1 MKKILLISISILLSL
16 SLFSQKKTVSLENIW
31 KTYDFYPKSVSGFE
45 SMQDGNFY
53 TRLDDDEKHAEINKY
68 SFRSGQKVRT
78 LVNSKDLDIE
88 INNYTFSN
96 DEKRIL
102 FSTET
107 EKIYRNSSKSIFY
120 TYDLNSKKLEKL
132 SDDKVMYASF
142 SPSGDK
148 VAYVHSNNLFIKDL
162 SSRKTIQITNDG
174 EVNRIINGASD
185 WVYEEEFGL
194 VQAFFWSPNSKY
206 IAFYRFDES
215 DVKEFSMDMFNNELY
230 PSQYEFKYP
239 KAGED
244 NSKLSLHL
252 YNLNENKTSII
263 SLAEDYEYYPR
274 VNWTKTDQL
283 LYVLAMNRHQN
294 ELDFILFNT
303 DDMSA
308 EVLFTETDKYYIDI
322 HDNTTF
328 TEDEQSL
335 IWTSEKSGYKHIYLV
350 DLTNG
355 QMQQI
360 TNGEWEVTKYHG
372 MNSDGNRIFY
382 TSTEESPLNR
392 SLYSIGIDGNN
403 KTKLSS
409 KIGTHSST
417 FSNGMKYYSNT
428 YSTADTPPYIS
439 LHNNSGKLIR
449 VLEDNTDLS
458 EKMQEYD
465 LTKKEFFSFTTTEDV
480 NLNGW
485 MIKPSDFDESKKYP
499 VFMFLYGGPGS
510 QQVLNSWGWFN
521 YFWYQ
526 HLAQKG
532 YIVACIDNR
541 GTGGRG
547 SEFKKMTYL
556 QLGKYETIDQIEAN
570 NYLASLPYVDGN
582 RIGIQGWSYGGYMS
596 SLAITKGAD
605 VFKMAIAVAP
615 VTNWRYYDN
624 IYTERYMRTPQ
635 ENASGYD
642 DNSPIN
648 HVDSLKGNFLLIHG
662 TADDN
667 VHVQNTYEMVSAL
680 VKANKQFELFVYP
693 DKNHGIYGGNTRL
706 HLYQKMTNFIEGN
719 L

>member
-1 MKKILLISISILLSL
+1 MFPVVLMA
-16 SLFSQKKTVSLENIW
+16 QKKEVTLENIW
-31 KTYDFYPKSVSGFE
+31 KTYDFYPKSVSGFN
-45 SMQDGNFY
+45 SMQDGNY
-53 TRLDDDEKHAEINKY
+53 YSKLDKKEDNSQINKY
-68 SFRSGQKVRT
+68 SFRTGQKIRT
-78 LVNSKDLDIE
+78 LVNSKNVEID
-88 INNYTFSN
+88 INNYTFSK
-96 DEKRIL
+96 DEKKVL
-102 FSTET
+102 FANET
-107 EKIYRNSSKSIFY
+107 EKIYRYSSKSIY
-120 TYDLNSKKLEKL
+120 HIYNLKTKKLEKL
-132 SDDKVMYASF
+132 SDDKVMYADF

-148 VAYVHSNNLFIKDL
+148 VAYVNSNNLFVKDL
-162 SSRKTIQITNDG
+162 YNSKTIQITTDG
-174 EVNRIINGASD
+174 ELNQIINGATD

-194 VQAFFWSPNSKY
+194 TQAFFWSPDGKK
-206 IAFYRFDES
+206 IAFYKFDERE
-215 DVKEFSMDMFNNELY
+215 VKEFSMDMFNTELY
-230 PSQYEFKYP
+230 PSQYQFKYP

-244 NSKLSLHL
+244 NSKLSIHI
-252 YNLNENKTSII
+252 YNFDDREITMI
-263 SLAEDYEYYPR
+263 SLNKSYEYIPR
-274 VNWTKTDQL
+274 MNWTKSNDL

-294 ELDFILFNT
+294 ELDFILYNT
-303 DDMSA
+303 TNSSS
-308 EVLFTETDKYYIDI
+308 EILFSEKDKYYIEV
-322 HDNTTF
+322 HDNTNF
-328 TEDEQSL
+328 TDDGQNL
-335 IWTSEKSGYKHIYLV
+335 IWTSEKSGFNHIYLV
-350 DLTNG
+350 NLENG
-355 QMQQI
+355 QSQQV
-360 TNGEWEVTKYHG
+360 TTGNWEVTKYHG
-372 MNSDGNRIFY
+372 MNQDDNKVFY
-382 TSTEESPLNR
+382 TSNEEGAINK
-392 SLYSIGIDGNN
+392 SLYCINLDGSD
-403 KTKLSS
+403 KTKMSEDL
-409 KIGTHSST
+409 GTHSSK

-439 LHNNSGKLIR
+439 LHNDTGKEIR
-449 VLEDNTDLS
+449 VLEDNADLS
-458 EKMQEYD
+458 TKMEEFD
-465 LTKKEFFSFTTTEDV
+465 LTKKEFFSFTTSEDV

-485 MIKPSDFDESKKYP
+485 MIKPSDFDPNKRYP

-510 QQVLNSWGWFN
+510 QQVVNSWGWFN

-532 YIVACIDNR
+532 YIVACVDNR

-547 SEFKKMTYL
+547 AEFKKMTYL

-570 NYLASLPYVDGN
+570 RYLAKLPYVDKN

-605 VFKMAIAVAP
+605 VFKTAIAVAP

-648 HVDSLKGNFLLIHG
+648 HVDSLKGNYLLIHG

-680 VKANKQFELFVYP
+680 VKANKQFDLFVYP

-706 HLYQKMTNFIEGN
+706 HLYKLMTEYILEN

>member
-1 MKKILLISISILLSL
+1 MFPIVLMA
-16 SLFSQKKTVSLENIW
+16 QKKEVTLENIW
-31 KTYDFYPKSVSGFE
+31 KTYDFYPKSVSGFN
-45 SMQDGNFY
+45 SMQDGNY
-53 TRLDDDEKHAEINKY
+53 YSKLDKKEDNSQINKY
-68 SFRSGQKVRT
+68 SFRTGQKIRT
-78 LVNSKDLDIE
+78 LVNSKNVEID
-88 INNYTFSN
+88 INNYTFSK
-96 DEKRIL
+96 DEKKVL
-102 FSTET
+102 FANET
-107 EKIYRNSSKSIFY
+107 EKIYRYSSKSIY
-120 TYDLNSKKLEKL
+120 HIYNLKTKKLEKL
-132 SDDKVMYASF
+132 SDDKVMYADF

-148 VAYVHSNNLFIKDL
+148 VAYVNSNNLFVKDL
-162 SSRKTIQITNDG
+162 YNSKTIQITTDG
-174 EVNRIINGASD
+174 ELNQIINGATD

-194 VQAFFWSPNSKY
+194 TQAFFWSPDGKK
-206 IAFYRFDES
+206 IAFYKFDERE
-215 DVKEFSMDMFNNELY
+215 VKEFSMDMFNTELY
-230 PSQYEFKYP
+230 PSQYQFKYP

-244 NSKLSLHL
+244 NSKLSIHI
-252 YNLNENKTSII
+252 YNFDDREITMI
-263 SLAEDYEYYPR
+263 SLNKSYEYIPR
-274 VNWTKTDQL
+274 MNWTKSNDL

-294 ELDFILFNT
+294 ELDFILYNT
-303 DDMSA
+303 TNSSS
-308 EVLFTETDKYYIDI
+308 EILFSEKDKYYIEV
-322 HDNTTF
+322 HDNTNF
-328 TEDEQSL
+328 TDDGQNL
-335 IWTSEKSGYKHIYLV
+335 IWTSEKSGFNHIYLV
-350 DLTNG
+350 NLENG
-355 QMQQI
+355 QSQQV
-360 TNGEWEVTKYHG
+360 TTGNWEVTKYHG
-372 MNSDGNRIFY
+372 MNQDDNKVFY
-382 TSTEESPLNR
+382 TSNEEGAINK
-392 SLYSIGIDGNN
+392 SLYCINLDGSD
-403 KTKLSS
+403 KTKMSEDL
-409 KIGTHSST
+409 GTHSSK

-439 LHNNSGKLIR
+439 LHNDTGKEIR
-449 VLEDNTDLS
+449 VLEDNADLS
-458 EKMQEYD
+458 TKMEEFD
-465 LTKKEFFSFTTTEDV
+465 LTKKEFFSFTTSEDV

-485 MIKPSDFDESKKYP
+485 MIKPSDFDPNKRYP

-510 QQVLNSWGWFN
+510 QQVVNSWGWFN

-532 YIVACIDNR
+532 YIVACVDNR

-547 SEFKKMTYL
+547 AEFKKMTYL

-570 NYLASLPYVDGN
+570 RYLAKLPYVDKN

-605 VFKMAIAVAP
+605 VFKTAIAVAP

-648 HVDSLKGNFLLIHG
+648 HVDSLKGNYLLIHG

-680 VKANKQFELFVYP
+680 VKANKQFDLFVYP

-706 HLYQKMTNFIEGN
+706 HLYKLMTEYILEN

>member
-1 MKKILLISISILLSL
+1 MFPIVLMA
-16 SLFSQKKTVSLENIW
+16 QKKEVTLENIW
-31 KTYDFYPKSVSGFE
+31 KTYDFYPKSVSGFN
-45 SMQDGNFY
+45 SMQDGNY
-53 TRLDDDEKHAEINKY
+53 YSKLDKKGDNSQINKY
-68 SFRSGQKVRT
+68 SFRTGQKIRT
-78 LVNSKDLDIE
+78 LVNSKNIE
-88 INNYTFSN
+88 IDINNYTFSK
-96 DEKRIL
+96 DEKKVL
-102 FSTET
+102 FANET
-107 EKIYRNSSKSIFY
+107 EKIYRYSSKSIY
-120 TYDLNSKKLEKL
+120 HIYNLKTKKLEKL
-132 SDDKVMYASF
+132 SDDKVMYADF

-148 VAYVHSNNLFIKDL
+148 VAYVNSNNLFVKDL
-162 SSRKTIQITNDG
+162 SNSKTIQITTDG
-174 EVNRIINGASD
+174 ELNQIINGATD

-194 VQAFFWSPNSKY
+194 TQAFFWSPDGKK
-206 IAFYRFDES
+206 IAFYKFDERE
-215 DVKEFSMDMFNNELY
+215 VKEFSMDMFNTELY
-230 PSQYEFKYP
+230 PSQYQFKYP

-244 NSKLSLHL
+244 NSKLSIHI
-252 YNLNENKTSII
+252 YNFDDGETTTI
-263 SLAEDYEYYPR
+263 SLNKSYEYIPR
-274 VNWTKTDQL
+274 MNWTKSNDL

-294 ELDFILFNT
+294 ELDFILYNT
-303 DDMSA
+303 TNSSS
-308 EVLFTETDKYYIDI
+308 EILFSEKDKYYIDV

-328 TEDEQSL
+328 TDDGQSL
-335 IWTSEKSGYKHIYLV
+335 IWTSEKSGFNHIYLV
-350 DLTNG
+350 NLENG
-355 QMQQI
+355 QSQQV
-360 TNGEWEVTKYHG
+360 TTGNWEVTKYHG
-372 MNSDGNRIFY
+372 MNQDDNKVFY
-382 TSTEESPLNR
+382 TSNEEGAINK
-392 SLYSIGIDGNN
+392 SLYCINLDGSD
-403 KTKLSS
+403 KTKLSEDL
-409 KIGTHSST
+409 GTHSST

-439 LHNNSGKLIR
+439 LHNHTGKEIR
-449 VLEDNTDLS
+449 VLEDNADLS
-458 EKMQEYD
+458 TKMEEFD
-465 LTKKEFFSFTTTEDV
+465 LTKKEFFSFTTSEDV

-485 MIKPSDFDESKKYP
+485 MIKPSDFDPNKRYP

-510 QQVLNSWGWFN
+510 QQVVNSWGWFN

-532 YIVACIDNR
+532 YIVACVDNR

-547 SEFKKMTYL
+547 AEFKKMTYL

-570 NYLASLPYVDGN
+570 RYLAKLPYVDKN

-605 VFKMAIAVAP
+605 VFKTAIAVAP

-648 HVDSLKGNFLLIHG
+648 HVDSLKGNYLLIHG

-680 VKANKQFELFVYP
+680 VKANKQFDLFVYP

-706 HLYQKMTNFIEGN
+706 HLYKLMTDYILEN

>member
-1 MKKILLISISILLSL
+1 MRKIYLVLMFPIVLMA
-16 SLFSQKKTVSLENIW
+16 QKKEVTLENIW
-31 KTYDFYPKSVSGFE
+31 KTYDFYPKSVSGFN
-45 SMQDGNFY
+45 SMQDGNY
-53 TRLDDDEKHAEINKY
+53 YSKLDKKEDNSQINKY
-68 SFRSGQKVRT
+68 SFRTGQKIRT
-78 LVNSKDLDIE
+78 LVNSKNVEID
-88 INNYTFSN
+88 INNYTFSK
-96 DEKRIL
+96 DEKKVL
-102 FSTET
+102 FANET
-107 EKIYRNSSKSIFY
+107 EKIYRYSSKSIY
-120 TYDLNSKKLEKL
+120 HIYNLKTKKLEKL
-132 SDDKVMYASF
+132 SDDKVMYADF

-148 VAYVHSNNLFIKDL
+148 VAYVNSNNLFVKDL
-162 SSRKTIQITNDG
+162 YNSKTIQITTDG
-174 EVNRIINGASD
+174 ELNQIINGATD

-194 VQAFFWSPNSKY
+194 TQAFFWSPDGKK
-206 IAFYRFDES
+206 IAFYKFDERE
-215 DVKEFSMDMFNNELY
+215 VKEFSMDMFNTELY
-230 PSQYEFKYP
+230 PSQYQFKYP

-244 NSKLSLHL
+244 NSKLSIHI
-252 YNLNENKTSII
+252 YNFDDREITMI
-263 SLAEDYEYYPR
+263 SLNKSYEYIPR
-274 VNWTKTDQL
+274 MNWTKSNDL

-294 ELDFILFNT
+294 ELDFILYNT
-303 DDMSA
+303 TNSSS
-308 EVLFTETDKYYIDI
+308 EILFSEKDKYYIEV
-322 HDNTTF
+322 HDNTNF
-328 TEDEQSL
+328 TDDGQNL
-335 IWTSEKSGYKHIYLV
+335 IWTSEKSGFNHIYLV
-350 DLTNG
+350 NLENG
-355 QMQQI
+355 QSQQV
-360 TNGEWEVTKYHG
+360 TTGNWEVTKYHG
-372 MNSDGNRIFY
+372 MNQDDNKVFY
-382 TSTEESPLNR
+382 TSNEEGAINK
-392 SLYSIGIDGNN
+392 SLYCINLDGSD
-403 KTKLSS
+403 KTKMSEDL
-409 KIGTHSST
+409 GTHSSK

-439 LHNNSGKLIR
+439 LHNDTGKEIR
-449 VLEDNTDLS
+449 VLEDNADLS
-458 EKMQEYD
+458 TKMEEFD
-465 LTKKEFFSFTTTEDV
+465 LTKKEFFSFTTSEDV

-485 MIKPSDFDESKKYP
+485 MIKPSDFDPNKRYP

-510 QQVLNSWGWFN
+510 QQVVNSWGWFN

-532 YIVACIDNR
+532 YIVACVDNR

-547 SEFKKMTYL
+547 AEFKKMTYL

-570 NYLASLPYVDGN
+570 RYLAKLPYVDKN

-605 VFKMAIAVAP
+605 VFKTAIAVAP

-648 HVDSLKGNFLLIHG
+648 HVDSLKGNYLLIHG

-680 VKANKQFELFVYP
+680 VKANKQFDLFVYP

-706 HLYQKMTNFIEGN
+706 HLYKLMTEYILEN

>member
-1 MKKILLISISILLSL
+1 MFPIVLLA
-16 SLFSQKKTVSLENIW
+16 QKKEVTLENIW
-31 KTYDFYPKSVSGFE
+31 KTYDFYPKSVSGFN
-45 SMQDGNFY
+45 SMQDGNY
-53 TRLDDDEKHAEINKY
+53 YSKLDKKGDNSQINKY
-68 SFRSGQKVRT
+68 SFRSGQKTRT
-78 LVNSKDLDIE
+78 LIDSKNIE
-88 INNYTFSN
+88 IDINNYTFSN
-96 DEKRIL
+96 DEKKVL
-102 FSTET
+102 FANET
-107 EKIYRNSSKSIFY
+107 EKIYRYSSKSIY
-120 TYDLNSKKLEKL
+120 HIYNLKTKKLEKL
-132 SDDKVMYASF
+132 SDDKVMYADF

-148 VAYVHSNNLFIKDL
+148 VAYVNSNNLFVKDL
-162 SSRKTIQITNDG
+162 SNGRTIQITTDG
-174 EVNRIINGASD
+174 KLNQIINGATD

-194 VQAFFWSPNSKY
+194 TQAFFWSPDGKK
-206 IAFYRFDES
+206 IAFYKFDERE
-215 DVKEFSMDMFNNELY
+215 VKEFSMDMFNTELY
-230 PSQYEFKYP
+230 PSQYQFKYP

-244 NSKLSLHL
+244 NSKLSIHI
-252 YNLNENKTSII
+252 YNIDDEKTTTI
-263 SLAEDYEYYPR
+263 SLNKSYEYIPR
-274 VNWTKTDQL
+274 MNWTKSNDL

-294 ELDFILFNT
+294 ELDFILYNT
-303 DDMSA
+303 TNSSS
-308 EVLFTETDKYYIDI
+308 EILFSEKDKYYIDV

-328 TEDEQSL
+328 TDDGQSL
-335 IWTSEKSGYKHIYLV
+335 IWTSEKSGFNHIYLV
-350 DLTNG
+350 NLENG
-355 QMQQI
+355 QSQQV
-360 TNGEWEVTKYHG
+360 TSGNWEVTKYHG
-372 MNSDGNRIFY
+372 MNQDDNKVFY
-382 TSTEESPLNR
+382 TSNEEGTINK
-392 SLYSIGIDGNN
+392 SLYCINLDGSD
-403 KTKLSS
+403 KTKLSENL
-409 KIGTHSST
+409 GTHSST

-439 LHNNSGKLIR
+439 LHNHTGKEIR
-449 VLEDNTDLS
+449 VLEDNADLS
-458 EKMQEYD
+458 AKMEEFD
-465 LTKKEFFSFTTTEDV
+465 LTKKEFFSFTTSEDV

-485 MIKPSDFDESKKYP
+485 MIKPSDFDPNKRYP

-510 QQVLNSWGWFN
+510 QQVVNSWGWFN

-532 YIVACIDNR
+532 YIVACVDNR

-547 SEFKKMTYL
+547 AEFKKMTYL

-570 NYLASLPYVDGN
+570 RYLAKLPYVDEN

-605 VFKMAIAVAP
+605 VFKTAIAVAP

-635 ENASGYD
+635 ENATGYD

-648 HVDSLKGNFLLIHG
+648 HVDSLKGNYLLIHG

-680 VKANKQFELFVYP
+680 VKSNKQFDLFVYP

-706 HLYQKMTNFIEGN
+706 HLYKLMTDYILEN

>member
-1 MKKILLISISILLSL
+1 MRKIYLILMFPIVLLA
-16 SLFSQKKTVSLENIW
+16 QKKEVTLENIW
-31 KTYDFYPKSVSGFE
+31 KTYDFYPKSVSGFN
-45 SMQDGNFY
+45 SMQDGNY
-53 TRLDDDEKHAEINKY
+53 YSKLDKKGDNSQINKY
-68 SFRSGQKVRT
+68 SFRTGQKTRT
-78 LVNSKDLDIE
+78 LVNSKNIE
-88 INNYTFSN
+88 IDINNYTFSK
-96 DEKRIL
+96 DEKKVL
-102 FSTET
+102 FANET
-107 EKIYRNSSKSIFY
+107 EKIYRYSSKSIY
-120 TYDLNSKKLEKL
+120 HIYNLKTKKLEKL
-132 SDDKVMYASF
+132 SDDKVMYADF

-148 VAYVHSNNLFIKDL
+148 VAYVNSNNLFVKDL
-162 SSRKTIQITNDG
+162 SNGKTIQITTDG
-174 EVNRIINGASD
+174 ELNQIINGATD

-194 VQAFFWSPNSKY
+194 TQAFFWSPDGKK
-206 IAFYRFDES
+206 IAFYKFDERE
-215 DVKEFSMDMFNNELY
+215 VKEFSMDMFNAELY
-230 PSQYEFKYP
+230 PSQYQFKYP

-244 NSKLSLHL
+244 NSKLSIHI
-252 YNLNENKTSII
+252 YNIDDGETKTI
-263 SLAEDYEYYPR
+263 SLNKSYEYIPR
-274 VNWTKTDQL
+274 MNWTKSNDL

-294 ELDFILFNT
+294 ELDFILYNT
-303 DDMSA
+303 THSTS
-308 EVLFTETDKYYIDI
+308 EILFSEKDKYYIDV

-328 TEDEQSL
+328 TDDGQSL
-335 IWTSEKSGYKHIYLV
+335 IWTSEKSGFNHIYLV
-350 DLTNG
+350 NLENG
-355 QMQQI
+355 QSQQV
-360 TNGEWEVTKYHG
+360 TTGNWEVTKYHG
-372 MNSDGNRIFY
+372 MNQDDNKVFY
-382 TSTEESPLNR
+382 TSNEEGAINK
-392 SLYSIGIDGNN
+392 SLYCINLDGSD
-403 KTKLSS
+403 KTKLSEDL
-409 KIGTHSST
+409 GTHSST

-439 LHNNSGKLIR
+439 LHNHTGKEIR
-449 VLEDNTDLS
+449 VLEDNADLS
-458 EKMQEYD
+458 TKMEEFD
-465 LTKKEFFSFTTTEDV
+465 LTKKEFFSFTTSEDV

-485 MIKPSDFDESKKYP
+485 MIKPSDFDPNKRYP

-510 QQVLNSWGWFN
+510 QQVVNSWGWFN

-532 YIVACIDNR
+532 YIVACVDNR

-547 SEFKKMTYL
+547 AEFKKMTYL

-570 NYLASLPYVDGN
+570 RYLAKLPYVDEN

-605 VFKMAIAVAP
+605 VFKTAIAVAP

-648 HVDSLKGNFLLIHG
+648 HVDSLKGNYLLIHG

-680 VKANKQFELFVYP
+680 VKANKQFDLFVYP

-706 HLYQKMTNFIEGN
+706 HLYKLMTDYILEN

>member
-1 MKKILLISISILLSL
+1 MRKIYLVLMFPIVLMA
-16 SLFSQKKTVSLENIW
+16 QKKEVTLENIW
-31 KTYDFYPKSVSGFE
+31 KTYDFYPKSVSGFN
-45 SMQDGNFY
+45 SMQDGNY
-53 TRLDDDEKHAEINKY
+53 YSKLDKKGDNSQINKY
-68 SFRSGQKVRT
+68 SFRTGQKIRT
-78 LVNSKDLDIE
+78 LVNSKNIE
-88 INNYTFSN
+88 IDINNYTFSK
-96 DEKRIL
+96 DEKKVL
-102 FSTET
+102 FANET
-107 EKIYRNSSKSIFY
+107 EKIYRYSSKSIY
-120 TYDLNSKKLEKL
+120 HIYNLKTKKLEKL
-132 SDDKVMYASF
+132 SDDKVMYADF

-148 VAYVHSNNLFIKDL
+148 VAYVNSNNLFVKDL
-162 SSRKTIQITNDG
+162 SNGKTIQITTDG
-174 EVNRIINGASD
+174 ELNQIINGATD

-194 VQAFFWSPNSKY
+194 TQAFFWSPDGKK
-206 IAFYRFDES
+206 IAFYKFDERE
-215 DVKEFSMDMFNNELY
+215 VKEFSMDMFNAELY
-230 PSQYEFKYP
+230 PSQYQFKYP

-244 NSKLSLHL
+244 NSKLSIHI
-252 YNLNENKTSII
+252 YNFDDGETTTI
-263 SLAEDYEYYPR
+263 SLNKSYEYIPR
-274 VNWTKTDQL
+274 MNWTKSNDL

-294 ELDFILFNT
+294 ELDFILYNT
-303 DDMSA
+303 THSTS
-308 EVLFTETDKYYIDI
+308 EILFSEKDKYYIDV

-328 TEDEQSL
+328 TDDGQSL
-335 IWTSEKSGYKHIYLV
+335 IWTSEKSGFNHIYLV
-350 DLTNG
+350 NLENG
-355 QMQQI
+355 QSQQV
-360 TNGEWEVTKYHG
+360 TTGNWEVTKYHG
-372 MNSDGNRIFY
+372 MNQDDNKVFY
-382 TSTEESPLNR
+382 TSNEEGAINK
-392 SLYSIGIDGNN
+392 SLYCINLDGSD
-403 KTKLSS
+403 KTKLSEDL
-409 KIGTHSST
+409 GTHSST

-439 LHNNSGKLIR
+439 LHNHTGKEIR
-449 VLEDNTDLS
+449 VLEDNADLS
-458 EKMQEYD
+458 TKMEEFD
-465 LTKKEFFSFTTTEDV
+465 LTKKEFFSFTTSEDV

-485 MIKPSDFDESKKYP
+485 MIKPSDFDPNKRYP

-510 QQVLNSWGWFN
+510 QQVVNSWGWFN

-532 YIVACIDNR
+532 YIVACVDNR

-547 SEFKKMTYL
+547 AEFKKMTYL

-570 NYLASLPYVDGN
+570 RYLAKLPYVDEN

-605 VFKMAIAVAP
+605 VFKTAIAVAP

-648 HVDSLKGNFLLIHG
+648 HVDSLKGNYLLIHG

-680 VKANKQFELFVYP
+680 VKANKQFDLFVYP

-706 HLYQKMTNFIEGN
+706 HLYKLMTDYILEN

>member
-1 MKKILLISISILLSL
+1 MRKIYLIYLLTFPLALFAQKKKI
-16 SLFSQKKTVSLENIW
+16 TLENIW
-31 KTYDFYPKSVSGFE
+31 KTYDFYPKSVSGFN

-53 TRLDDDEKHAEINKY
+53 SKIDEKEENTEINKY

-78 LVNSKDLDIE
+78 LVNSKNLDID
-88 INNYTFSN
+88 ISNYTFSD
-96 DEKRIL
+96 DEKKIL
-102 FSTET
+102 FATET
-107 EKIYRNSSKSIFY
+107 QSIYRYSSKSIYY
-120 TYDLNSKKLEKL
+120 TYDIRTKKLEKL
-132 SDDKVMYASF
+132 SDDMVMYADF
-142 SPSGDK
+142 SPSGNK
-148 VAYVHSNNLFIKDL
+148 VAYVNANNLFVKDL
-162 SSRKTIQITNDG
+162 SSGAITKITSDG
-174 EVNRIINGASD
+174 ELNRIINGATD

-194 VQAFFWSPNSKY
+194 VQAFFWSPDGKQ
-206 IAFYRFDES
+206 IAFYKFDES
-215 DVKEFSMDMFNNELY
+215 EVKEFSMDMFKNELY

-244 NSKLSLHL
+244 NSKLSIHL
-252 YNLNENKTSII
+252 YNLEKNETSVI
-263 SLAEDYEYYPR
+263 SLNKDYEYLPR
-274 VNWTKTDQL
+274 MNWTKSSEI
-283 LYVLAMNRHQN
+283 LYVLGMNRHQN
-294 ELDFILFNT
+294 ELDFILYNT
-303 DDMSA
+303 SNKTS
-308 EVLFTETDKYYIDI
+308 EVLFSENDKYYIDI

-328 TEDEQSL
+328 TDNGKSL
-335 IWTSEKSGYKHIYLV
+335 IWSSEKSAFNHLYLV
-350 DLTNG
+350 NLEDG
-355 QMQQI
+355 SMQQI
-360 TNGEWEVTKYHG
+360 TSGDWEVTKYHG
-372 MNSDGNRIFY
+372 MNSKGNKVFY
-382 TSTEESPLNR
+382 TSNEEGVINR
-392 SLYSIGIDGNN
+392 SLYSIDLDGSN
-403 KTKLSS
+403 KIKLSS
-409 KIGTHSST
+409 GIGTHSSK

-439 LHNNSGKLIR
+439 LHNYTGEEIR
-449 VLEDNTDLS
+449 VLENNSQLTN
-458 EKMQEYD
+458 KMKEFD
-465 LTKKEFFSFTTTEDV
+465 LTNKEFFSFTTSEDV
-480 NLNGW
+480 SLNGW
-485 MIKPSDFDESKKYP
+485 MIKPSDFDENKEYP

-532 YIVACIDNR
+532 YIVACVDNR

-547 SEFKKMTYL
+547 AEFKKMTYQ

-570 NYLASLPYVDGN
+570 KYLASLEYVNGN

-648 HVDSLKGNFLLIHG
+648 HVDSLKGSYLLIHG

-680 VKANKQFELFVYP
+680 VKANKQFDLFVYP

-706 HLYQKMTNFIEGN
+706 HLYHKMTNFIEDN

>member
-1 MKKILLISISILLSL
+1 MFPIVLMA
-16 SLFSQKKTVSLENIW
+16 QKKEVTLENIW
-31 KTYDFYPKSVSGFE
+31 ITYDFYPKSVSGFK
-45 SMQDGNFY
+45 SMQDGNY
-53 TRLDDDEKHAEINKY
+53 YSKLDKKGDDSQINKY
-68 SFRSGQKVRT
+68 SFRTGQKIRT
-78 LVNSKDLDIE
+78 LVNSKNIE
-88 INNYTFSN
+88 IDIKNYTFSK
-96 DEKRIL
+96 DEKNVL
-102 FSTET
+102 FANET
-107 EKIYRNSSKSIFY
+107 EKIYRYSSKSIY
-120 TYDLNSKKLEKL
+120 HIYNLKTKKLEKL
-132 SDDKVMYASF
+132 SDDKVMYADF

-148 VAYVHSNNLFIKDL
+148 VAYVNSNNLFVKDL
-162 SSRKTIQITNDG
+162 SNSKTIQITTDG
-174 EVNRIINGASD
+174 ELNQIINGATD

-194 VQAFFWSPNSKY
+194 TQAFFWSPDEKK
-206 IAFYRFDES
+206 IAFYKFDERE
-215 DVKEFSMDMFNNELY
+215 VKEFSMDMFNTELY
-230 PSQYEFKYP
+230 PSQYQFKYP

-244 NSKLSLHL
+244 NSKLSIHI
-252 YNLNENKTSII
+252 YNFDDGETTMI
-263 SLAEDYEYYPR
+263 SLNKSYEYIPR
-274 VNWTKTDQL
+274 MNWTKSNDL
-283 LYVLAMNRHQN
+283 LYVLAMNRYQN
-294 ELDFILFNT
+294 ELDFILYNT
-303 DDMSA
+303 TNSSS
-308 EVLFTETDKYYIDI
+308 EILFSEKDKYYIDV

-328 TEDEQSL
+328 TDDKQSL
-335 IWTSEKSGYKHIYLV
+335 IWTSEKSGFNHIYLV
-350 DLTNG
+350 NLENG
-355 QMQQI
+355 QSQQV
-360 TNGEWEVTKYHG
+360 TSGDWEVTKYHG
-372 MNSDGNRIFY
+372 MNSNGNKVFY
-382 TSTEESPLNR
+382 TSNEEGVINR
-392 SLYSIGIDGNN
+392 SLYSIDLDGSN
-403 KTKLSS
+403 KIKLSS
-409 KIGTHSST
+409 GIGTHSSK

-439 LHNNSGKLIR
+439 LHNYTGEEIR
-449 VLEDNTDLS
+449 VLENNSQLTN
-458 EKMQEYD
+458 KMKEFD
-465 LTKKEFFSFTTTEDV
+465 LTNKEFFSFTTSEDV
-480 NLNGW
+480 SLNGW
-485 MIKPSDFDESKKYP
+485 MIKPSDFDENKEYP

-532 YIVACIDNR
+532 YIVACVDNR

-547 SEFKKMTYL
+547 AEFKKMTYQ

-570 NYLASLPYVDGN
+570 KYLSSLEYVDGN

-648 HVDSLKGNFLLIHG
+648 HVDSLKGSYLLIHG

-680 VKANKQFELFVYP
+680 VKANKQFDLFVYP

-706 HLYQKMTNFIEGN
+706 HLYHKMTNFIEDN

>member
-1 MKKILLISISILLSL
+1 MFPIVLLA
-16 SLFSQKKTVSLENIW
+16 QKKEVTLENIW
-31 KTYDFYPKSVSGFE
+31 KTYDFYPKSVSGFN
-45 SMQDGNFY
+45 SMQDGNY
-53 TRLDDDEKHAEINKY
+53 YSKLEKKGDNSQINKY
-68 SFRSGQKVRT
+68 SFRTGQKTRT
-78 LVNSKDLDIE
+78 LVDSKNIEIE

-96 DEKRIL
+96 DEKKVL
-102 FSTET
+102 FANET
-107 EKIYRNSSKSIFY
+107 EKIYRYSSKSIY
-120 TYDLNSKKLEKL
+120 HIYNLKTKKLEKL
-132 SDDKVMYASF
+132 SDDKVMYADF

-148 VAYVHSNNLFIKDL
+148 VAYVNSNNLFVKDL
-162 SSRKTIQITNDG
+162 SNGKTIQITTDG
-174 EVNRIINGASD
+174 ELNQIINGATD

-194 VQAFFWSPNSKY
+194 TQAFFWSPDGKK
-206 IAFYRFDES
+206 IAFYKFDERE
-215 DVKEFSMDMFNNELY
+215 VKEFSMDMFNTELY
-230 PSQYEFKYP
+230 PSQYQFKYP

-244 NSKLSLHL
+244 NSKLSIHI
-252 YNLNENKTSII
+252 YNIDDEETTTI
-263 SLAEDYEYYPR
+263 SLNKSYEYIPR
-274 VNWTKTDQL
+274 MNWTKSNDL

-294 ELDFILFNT
+294 ELDFILYNT
-303 DDMSA
+303 THSTS
-308 EVLFTETDKYYIDI
+308 EILFSEKDKYYIDV

-328 TEDEQSL
+328 TDDGQSL
-335 IWTSEKSGYKHIYLV
+335 IWTSEKSGFNHIYLV
-350 DLTNG
+350 NLENG
-355 QMQQI
+355 QSQQV
-360 TNGEWEVTKYHG
+360 TTGNWEVTKYHG
-372 MNSDGNRIFY
+372 MNQDDNKVFY
-382 TSTEESPLNR
+382 TSNEEGAINK
-392 SLYSIGIDGNN
+392 SLYCINLDGSD
-403 KTKLSS
+403 KTKLSEDL
-409 KIGTHSST
+409 GTHSST

-439 LHNNSGKLIR
+439 LHNHTGKEIR
-449 VLEDNTDLS
+449 VLEDNADLS
-458 EKMQEYD
+458 NKMEEFD
-465 LTKKEFFSFTTTEDV
+465 LTKKEFFSFTTSEDV

-485 MIKPSDFDESKKYP
+485 MIKPSDFDASKQYP

-521 YFWYQ
+521 YFWHQ

-532 YIVACIDNR
+532 YIVVCVDNR

-547 SEFKKMTYL
+547 AEFKKMTYL

-570 NYLASLPYVDGN
+570 RYLAKLPYVDEN

-605 VFKMAIAVAP
+605 VFKTAIAVAP

-648 HVDSLKGNFLLIHG
+648 HVDSLKGNYLLIHG

-680 VKANKQFELFVYP
+680 VKANKQFDLFVYP

-706 HLYQKMTNFIEGN
+706 HLYKLMTDYILEN

>member
-1 MKKILLISISILLSL
+1 MLPIVLMA
-16 SLFSQKKTVSLENIW
+16 QKKEVTLENIW
-31 KTYDFYPKSVSGFE
+31 KTYDFYPKSVSGFN
-45 SMQDGNFY
+45 SMQDGNY
-53 TRLDDDEKHAEINKY
+53 YSKLDKKGDNSQINKY
-68 SFRSGQKVRT
+68 SFRTGQKIRT
-78 LVNSKDLDIE
+78 LVNSKNIE
-88 INNYTFSN
+88 IDINNYTFSK
-96 DEKRIL
+96 DEKKVL
-102 FSTET
+102 FANET
-107 EKIYRNSSKSIFY
+107 EKIYRYSSKSIY
-120 TYDLNSKKLEKL
+120 HIYNLKTKKLEKL
-132 SDDKVMYASF
+132 SDDKVMYADF

-148 VAYVHSNNLFIKDL
+148 VAYVNSNNLFVKDL
-162 SSRKTIQITNDG
+162 SNSKTIQITTDG
-174 EVNRIINGASD
+174 ELNQIINGATD

-194 VQAFFWSPNSKY
+194 TQAFFWSPDGKK
-206 IAFYRFDES
+206 IAFYKFDERE
-215 DVKEFSMDMFNNELY
+215 VKEFSMDMFNAELY
-230 PSQYEFKYP
+230 PSQYQFKYP

-244 NSKLSLHL
+244 NSKLSIHI
-252 YNLNENKTSII
+252 YNFDDRETTMI
-263 SLAEDYEYYPR
+263 SLNKSYEYIPR
-274 VNWTKTDQL
+274 MNWTKSNDL

-294 ELDFILFNT
+294 ELDFILYNST
-303 DDMSA
+303 NSSS
-308 EVLFTETDKYYIDI
+308 EILFSEKDKYYIDV

-328 TEDEQSL
+328 TDDEQSL
-335 IWTSEKSGYKHIYLV
+335 IWTSEKSGFNHIYLV
-350 DLTNG
+350 NLK
-355 QMQQI
+355 
-360 TNGEWEVTKYHG
+360 NGESQQVTTGNWEVTKYHG
-372 MNSDGNRIFY
+372 MNQDDNKVFY
-382 TSTEESPLNR
+382 TSNEEGAINK
-392 SLYSIGIDGNN
+392 SLYCINLDGSD
-403 KTKLSS
+403 KTKLSEDL
-409 KIGTHSST
+409 GTHSST

-439 LHNNSGKLIR
+439 LHNHTGKEIR
-449 VLEDNTDLS
+449 VLEDNADLS
-458 EKMQEYD
+458 TKMEEFD
-465 LTKKEFFSFTTTEDV
+465 LTKKEFFSFTTSEDI

-485 MIKPSDFDESKKYP
+485 MIKPSDFDPNKRYP

-510 QQVLNSWGWFN
+510 QQVVNSWGWFN

-532 YIVACIDNR
+532 YIVACVDNR

-547 SEFKKMTYL
+547 AEFKKMTYL

-570 NYLASLPYVDGN
+570 RYLAKLPYVDKN

-605 VFKMAIAVAP
+605 VFKTAIAVAP

-648 HVDSLKGNFLLIHG
+648 YVDSLKGNYLLIHG

-680 VKANKQFELFVYP
+680 VKANKQFDLFVYP

-706 HLYQKMTNFIEGN
+706 HLYKLMTEYIFEN

>member
-1 MKKILLISISILLSL
+1 MFPIVLMA
-16 SLFSQKKTVSLENIW
+16 QKKEVTLENIW
-31 KTYDFYPKSVSGFE
+31 KTYDFYPKSVSGFN
-45 SMQDGNFY
+45 SMQDGNY
-53 TRLDDDEKHAEINKY
+53 YSKLDKKEDNSQINKY
-68 SFRSGQKVRT
+68 SFRTGQKIRT
-78 LVNSKDLDIE
+78 LVNSKNVEID
-88 INNYTFSN
+88 INNYTFSK
-96 DEKRIL
+96 DEKKVL
-102 FSTET
+102 FANET
-107 EKIYRNSSKSIFY
+107 EKIYRYSSKSIY
-120 TYDLNSKKLEKL
+120 HIYNLKTKKLEKL
-132 SDDKVMYASF
+132 SDDKVMYADF

-148 VAYVHSNNLFIKDL
+148 VAYVNSNNLFVKDL
-162 SSRKTIQITNDG
+162 YNSKTIQITTDG
-174 EVNRIINGASD
+174 ELNQIINGATD

-194 VQAFFWSPNSKY
+194 TQAFFWSPDGKK
-206 IAFYRFDES
+206 IAFYKFDERE
-215 DVKEFSMDMFNNELY
+215 VKEFSMDMFNTELY
-230 PSQYEFKYP
+230 PSQYQFKYP

-244 NSKLSLHL
+244 NSKLSIHI
-252 YNLNENKTSII
+252 YNFDDREITMI
-263 SLAEDYEYYPR
+263 SLNKSYEYIPR
-274 VNWTKTDQL
+274 MNWTKSNDL

-294 ELDFILFNT
+294 ELDFILYNT
-303 DDMSA
+303 TNSSS
-308 EVLFTETDKYYIDI
+308 EILFSEKDKYYIEV

-328 TEDEQSL
+328 TDDGQNL
-335 IWTSEKSGYKHIYLV
+335 IWTSEKSGFNHIYLV
-350 DLTNG
+350 NLENG
-355 QMQQI
+355 QSQQV
-360 TNGEWEVTKYHG
+360 TTGNWEVTKYHG
-372 MNSDGNRIFY
+372 MNQDDNKVFY
-382 TSTEESPLNR
+382 TSNEEGAINK
-392 SLYSIGIDGNN
+392 SLYCINLDGSD
-403 KTKLSS
+403 KTKMSEDL
-409 KIGTHSST
+409 GTHSSK

-439 LHNNSGKLIR
+439 LHNDTGKEIR
-449 VLEDNTDLS
+449 VLEDNADLS
-458 EKMQEYD
+458 TKMEEFD
-465 LTKKEFFSFTTTEDV
+465 LTKKEFFSFTTSEDV

-485 MIKPSDFDESKKYP
+485 MIKPSDFDPNKRYP

-510 QQVLNSWGWFN
+510 QQVVNSWGWFN

-532 YIVACIDNR
+532 YIVACVDNR

-547 SEFKKMTYL
+547 AEFKKMTYL

-570 NYLASLPYVDGN
+570 RYLAKLPYVDKN

-605 VFKMAIAVAP
+605 VFKTAIAVAP

-648 HVDSLKGNFLLIHG
+648 HVDSLKGNYLLIHG

-680 VKANKQFELFVYP
+680 VKANKQFDLFVYP

-706 HLYQKMTNFIEGN
+706 HLYKLMTEYILEN

>member
-1 MKKILLISISILLSL
+1 MTFPLALFAQKKKI
-16 SLFSQKKTVSLENIW
+16 TLENIW
-31 KTYDFYPKSVSGFE
+31 KTYDFYPKSVSGFN

-53 TRLDDDEKHAEINKY
+53 SKIDEKEENTEINKY

-78 LVNSKDLDIE
+78 LVNSKNLDID
-88 INNYTFSN
+88 ISNYTFSD
-96 DEKRIL
+96 DEKKIL
-102 FSTET
+102 FATET
-107 EKIYRNSSKSIFY
+107 QSIYRYSSKSIYY
-120 TYDLNSKKLEKL
+120 TYDIRTKKLEKL
-132 SDDKVMYASF
+132 SDDMVMYADF
-142 SPSGDK
+142 SPSGNK
-148 VAYVHSNNLFIKDL
+148 VAYVNANNLFVKDL
-162 SSRKTIQITNDG
+162 SSGAITKITSDG
-174 EVNRIINGASD
+174 ELNRIINGATD

-194 VQAFFWSPNSKY
+194 VQAFFWSPDGKQ
-206 IAFYRFDES
+206 IAFCKFDES
-215 DVKEFSMDMFNNELY
+215 EVKEFSMDMFKNELY

-244 NSKLSLHL
+244 NSKLSIHL
-252 YNLNENKTSII
+252 YNLEKNETSVI
-263 SLAEDYEYYPR
+263 SLNKDYEYLPR
-274 VNWTKTDQL
+274 MNWTKSSEI
-283 LYVLAMNRHQN
+283 LYVLGMNRHQN
-294 ELDFILFNT
+294 ELDFILYNT
-303 DDMSA
+303 SNKTS
-308 EVLFTETDKYYIDI
+308 EVLFSENDKYYIDI

-328 TEDEQSL
+328 TDNGKSL
-335 IWTSEKSGYKHIYLV
+335 IWSSEKSGFNHLYLV
-350 DLTNG
+350 NLEDG
-355 QMQQI
+355 SMQQI
-360 TNGEWEVTKYHG
+360 TSGDWEVTKYHG
-372 MNSDGNRIFY
+372 MNSNGNKVFF
-382 TSTEESPLNR
+382 TSNEEGVINR
-392 SLYSIGIDGNN
+392 SLYSIDLDGSN
-403 KTKLSS
+403 KIKLSS
-409 KIGTHSST
+409 GIGTHSSR

-428 YSTADTPPYIS
+428 FSTADTPPYIS
-439 LHNNSGKLIR
+439 LHNYTGEEIR
-449 VLEDNTDLS
+449 VLENNSQLTN
-458 EKMQEYD
+458 KMKEFD
-465 LTKKEFFSFTTTEDV
+465 LTNKEFFSFTTSEDV
-480 NLNGW
+480 SLNGW
-485 MIKPSDFDESKKYP
+485 IIKPSDFDENKEYP

-532 YIVACIDNR
+532 YIVACVDNR

-547 SEFKKMTYL
+547 AEFKKMTYQ

-570 NYLASLPYVDGN
+570 KYLASLEYVDGN

-648 HVDSLKGNFLLIHG
+648 HVDSLKGSYLLIHG

-680 VKANKQFELFVYP
+680 VKANKQFDLFVYP

-706 HLYQKMTNFIEGN
+706 HLYHKMTNFIEDN